1 MASAPK
7 FSVIIP
13 TRDRP
18 LQLERCLESLMLMR
32 YPRERF
38 EVVVVNDGDAPA
50 SRTVIRRLLESVRT
64 SLVST
69 GGAGPAAARNAGV
82 AASTGENLAFIDDDC
97 AADESWLV
105 AMEARL
111 VANQD
116 DVIGGTVT
124 NSLTD
129 NVYARAS
136 QGLQDFVYAWY
147 HTERR
152 GDLRFFTT
160 NNLVVSRATFTAIGG
175 FDASFPFA
183 SEDRDWCDRALLGGH
198 DLIHAPEAVV
208 RHFHDLTLGSFLK
221 QHYRYG
227 QGAFRF
233 HRARASRRAE
243 RVRLEPVKFY
253 IGMLRAPSR
262 TNSPRPIRESALT
275 MASQAASLVGF
286 ARELALRLES

>member
-1 MASAPK
+1 MARATT
-7 FSVIIP
+7 FSVIVP

-18 LQLERCLESLMLMR
+18 LQLERYLDSLLLLR
-32 YPRERF
+32 FPRERL
-38 EVVVVNDGDAPA
+38 EVVVVNDGATPA
-50 SRTVIRRLLESVRT
+50 SGAAIRRLSESVRT

-69 GGAGPAAARNAGV
+69 RGEGPAAARNAGV
-82 AASTGENLAFIDDDC
+82 AASEGENLSFIDDDC
-97 AADESWLV
+97 AADPDWLV
-105 AMEARL
+105 TMEARL
-111 VANQD
+111 AAKPG
-116 DVIGGTVT
+116 DVIGGTVA

-136 QGLQDFVYAWY
+136 QGLQDFLYTWY

-152 GDLRFFTT
+152 GALRFFTT
-160 NNLVVSRATFTAIGG
+160 NNLAVSRATFIGIGG

-198 DLIHAPEAVV
+198 ELIHAPEAVV
-208 RHFHDLTLGSFLK
+208 RHFHDLTFSSFLR

-233 HRARASRRAE
+233 HRARARRRAE
-243 RVRLEPVKFY
+243 RLRLEPVKFY
-253 IGMLRAPSR
+253 VGMLRAPSR
-262 TNSPRPIRESALT
+262 SNSPRPIRESALT

-286 ARELALRLES
+286 ARELALGSES